1 MRIVRVH
8 ESSPYPFMSKFHVV
22 PCQHGNARFRVDGRI
37 NGKRIRSFHRTK
49 LQAEAECNARNV
61 ELFQHGQEL
70 ASISASLRAEAI
82 ACQKRLDSLG
92 ASLTQAVDEYFARH
106 DKRSCSVQVKDAW
119 TACEAELE
127 RRVKG
132 EEITRE
138 HLWGAQTIG
147 RQFVK
152 QFGQQYICDLTPPV
166 ISDWLVSLSVN
177 PQTRKSYRLKLSGIL
192 TFAQRKGWI
201 ESNPIS
207 QVQAPSPKDKEPGI
221 LTPEQ
226 ANTLLFA
233 CCEEIL
239 PSVAIGLFAGLRV
252 AEINRLDWSAI
263 HFEKRHVTVRAAI
276 CKTAQ
281 RRHVPMSDNLLA
293 WLAPYRGSIG
303 PVSPVGSKR
312 LLCEARHKAGLGAWA
327 RDGKKNALRHSYCS
341 YHRALSESNEQTS
354 MRAGHSSTSTLL
366 RHYTHLVERE
376 DALRYFGIYPTQTD
390 NIIKIA

>member
-1 MRIVRVH
+1 
-8 ESSPYPFMSKFHVV
+8 MSKFHVV

-49 LQAEAECNARNV
+49 FEAEAECDARNV

-92 ASLTQAVDEYFARH
+92 ATLTQAVNEYFARH
-106 DKRSCSVQVKDAW
+106 DKRSCSVPVKDAW
-119 TACEAELE
+119 AACDLEFE
-127 RRVKG
+127 RRAKG

-138 HLWGAQTIG
+138 HLWGARTIG
-147 RQFVK
+147 RQLSE
-152 QFGQQYICDLTPPV
+152 QFGEQYICDLSPAK
-166 ISDWLVSLSVN
+166 ISEWFVSLPVSAR
-177 PQTRKSYRLKLSGIL
+177 TRKSYRVRLSGI
-192 TFAQRKGWI
+192 FAYAVRKGWI
-201 ESNPIS
+201 DSNPIEKI
-207 QVQAPSPKDKEPGI
+207 QAPSPRDKEPGI

-226 ANTLLFA
+226 ANALILGA
-233 CCEEIL
+233 SEEIL
-239 PSVAIGLFAGLRV
+239 PSIAIGLFAGLRV
-252 AEINRLDWSAI
+252 AEISRLDWSAI
-263 HFEKRHVTVRAAI
+263 HFEKRLITVSASI
-276 CKTAQ
+276 SKTAQ
-281 RRHVPMSDNLLA
+281 RRHVPISDNLLA

-327 RDGKKNALRHSYCS
+327 TDGKKNALRHSYCS

-354 MRAGHSSTSTLL
+354 MHAGHSSTSTLL

-376 DALRYFGIYPTQTD
+376 DAVRYFGIYPTQPD